1 MNDVLPLGEM
11 LSDEPPIDCDFG
23 VLSLDDDIETEPSS
37 ASGDDEWQ
45 KVLVWLILLG
55 AVVLLLF
62 FVSRTKE
69 RVVHVEGTNAVEV
82 TNRRIEIF
90 GFERMNVESN
100 KLETTWI
107 GVNAVDLRVVED
119 DE

>member
-11 LSDEPPIDCDFG
+11 LSDEQPIDCDFG

-37 ASGDDEWQ
+37 ASGGGEWQ
-45 KVLVWLILLG
+45 KVLVWLILLV
-55 AVVLLLF
+55 AVVLLF
-62 FVSRTKE
+62 FFTSRTKE

-90 GFERMNVESN
+90 GFERRYVESN
-100 KLETTWI
+100 KLETTWR
-107 GVNAVDLRVVED
+107 GKNAVELRGFD
-119 DE
+119 RR

>member
-37 ASGDDEWQ
+37 ASGGDEWQ
-45 KVLVWLILLG
+45 KVIVWLILLG
-55 AVVLLLF
+55 AVVLLF
-62 FVSRTKE
+62 FFTSRTKE

-90 GFERMNVESN
+90 GFERMAVESN
-100 KLETTWI
+100 KLETTWR
-107 GVNAVDLRVVED
+107 GENVVDLRGFD